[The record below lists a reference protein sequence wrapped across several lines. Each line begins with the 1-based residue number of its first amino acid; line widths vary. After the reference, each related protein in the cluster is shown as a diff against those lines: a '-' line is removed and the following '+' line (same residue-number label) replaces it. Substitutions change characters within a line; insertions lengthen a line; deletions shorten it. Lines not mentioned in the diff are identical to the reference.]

1 MYLEVG
7 MRVGGLWS
15 AQKNMIELLKQ
26 NKELWDLFT
35 RKEEYNPLLLDQYG
49 RFPYYLSK
57 HRNILEPEASKFLVE
72 NGLKVEY
79 PEGKKFA
86 VCLTHDI
93 DVVYPYTSKLGI
105 LYNAAKSL
113 KERQIKNAF
122 KMPFNNINKKWNP
135 WWNFKDIMALE
146 EKYDAK
152 SIFYILTLNKGDLD
166 FNFKV
171 EDLESELGNITDKG
185 WEVGLHGG
193 HNAYNDLDEITE
205 KKKRLEKVLG
215 KKVIG
220 YRNHFLRFKVPD
232 TYTLLE
238 KAGFKYDTTFG
249 YADMVGF
256 RNGMCHPF
264 KPFNLNTNEEID
276 ILEMPLTIMDCT
288 LFDYM
293 KLDSKKA
300 WDVTKK
306 LIDTVEKCNGIITI
320 LWHNT
325 YMVDEMLKFYEKI
338 LKYCYEKEAW
348 MTSGKEIC
356 EWWDEKEFTY
366 KGGWR

>member
-1 MYLEVG
+1 
-7 MRVGGLWS
+7 
-15 AQKNMIELLKQ
+15 MIELLKQ

-35 RKEEYNPLLLDQYG
+35 RKEEYNPLLLDQYN

-57 HRNILEPEASKFLVE
+57 HRNIFEPRVSKFLIE
-72 NGLKVEY
+72 NGLNVEY
-79 PEGKKFA
+79 PEDKKFA

-93 DVVYPYTSKLGI
+93 DVVYLSNSGIMLNVAKL
-105 LYNAAKSL
+105 L
-113 KERQIKNAF
+113 KNRQFKGAF
-122 KMPFNNINKKWNP
+122 KVLFNNVNKKWNP

-146 EKYDAK
+146 EKYGAK
-152 SIFYILTLNKGDLD
+152 SSFYFLTLNEEDLD

-171 EDLESELGNITDKG
+171 EDLKYELENIVDNG

-193 HNAYNDLDEITE
+193 RRAYNNLIEIKE
-205 KKKRLEKVLG
+205 KKQRLEKVLG

-220 YRNHFLRFKVPD
+220 YRNHFLKFKVPD
-232 TYTLLE
+232 TWELLS

-249 YADMVGF
+249 YADCVGF
-256 RNGMCHPF
+256 RNGICHPF
-264 KPFNLNTNEEID
+264 KPFNLVTDKMID
-276 ILEMPLTIMDCT
+276 ILEISLTIMDFT

-293 KLDSKKA
+293 KLDMEGA
-300 WDVTKK
+300 WKTTKL
-306 LIDTVEKCNGIITI
+306 LIDTVEKYSGVITI

-338 LKYCYEKEAW
+338 LKYCYEKRAW
-348 MTSGKEIC
+348 MTSGEEIL
-356 EWWDEKEFTY
+356 EWWDREFTH

>member
-1 MYLEVG
+1 
-7 MRVGGLWS
+7 
-15 AQKNMIELLKQ
+15 MIEILKQ

-57 HRNILEPEASKFLVE
+57 YRNILEPEVSKCLIE

-93 DVVYPYTSKLGI
+93 DVVYLSKLSIMLG
-105 LYNAAKSL
+105 AAKSIVHHEV
-113 KERQIKNAF
+113 KSAF
-122 KMPFNNINKKWNP
+122 KMLFNNINKKWNP
-135 WWNFKDIMALE
+135 WWNFKDIIALE
-146 EKYDAK
+146 ERYNAK
-152 SIFYILTLNKGDLD
+152 SSFYFLTLNKGDLD
-166 FNFKV
+166 FNFEI
-171 EDLESELGNITDKG
+171 EDLEHEIGNITDNG

-193 HNAYNDLDEITE
+193 HEAYNNLDEIKE

-232 TYTLLE
+232 TWTLLE

-249 YADMVGF
+249 YADCVGF

-276 ILEMPLTIMDCT
+276 ILEIPLTIMDGT

-293 KLDSKKA
+293 KLDFNKA
-300 WDVTKK
+300 WDITKM
-306 LIDTVEKCNGIITI
+306 LIDIVEKHKGIITI

-325 YMVDEMLKFYEKI
+325 YMVDENLKFYEKM
-338 LKYCYEKEAW
+338 LKYCHEKKAW
-348 MTSGKEIC
+348 MTSGEEVWKVNT
-356 EWWDEKEFTY
+356 DLAFST
-366 KGGWR
+366 

>member
-1 MYLEVG
+1 MKHRTLIEV
-7 MRVGGLWS
+7 
-15 AQKNMIELLKQ
+15 LKQ

-35 RKEEYNPLLLDQYG
+35 RKEEYNPLFLDQYS

-57 HRNILEPEASKFLVE
+57 RRNILEPEVSKFLIE

-79 PEGKKFA
+79 SEGKKFA
-86 VCLTHDI
+86 VWLTHDI
-93 DVVYPYTSKLGI
+93 DFVYLSKLSI
-105 LYNAAKSL
+105 IFNAAKSL
-113 KERQIKNAF
+113 KERQIRSAF
-122 KMPFNNINKKWNP
+122 KMLFNNINKKWNP

-152 SIFYILTLNKGDLD
+152 SSFYFLTLSEESQD
-166 FNFKV
+166 FNFRI
-171 EDLESELGNITDKG
+171 EDLEYEIGNIADKG

-193 HNAYNDLDEITE
+193 HNAYNNLDEIKE
-205 KKKRLEKVLG
+205 KKQRLEKILG

-220 YRNHFLRFKVPD
+220 YRNHYLRFKVPD
-232 TYTLLE
+232 TWELLS

-249 YADMVGF
+249 YADCVGF

-264 KPFNLNTNEEID
+264 KPFNLVTNEEID
-276 ILEMPLTIMDCT
+276 ILEIPLTIMDCT

-293 KLDSKKA
+293 KLDIEGA

-306 LIDTVEKCNGIITI
+306 LIDTVEKHNGVITI

-325 YMVDEMLKFYEKI
+325 YMVGENLKFYEKM

-348 MTSGKEIC
+348 MTSGEEIRK
-356 EWWDEKEFTY
+356 WWQNA
-366 KGGWR
+366 RNSL